1 METEIIFKDIPD
13 KREEKN
19 TTSFQFKRDLLNFLG
34 DKYKDKTC
42 LEIGAHKGYSSRI
55 LSDSFKRVVTCEN
68 NIDYVKVDTSDS
80 LDNSLIEYLIKRA
93 RLV

>member
-1 METEIIFKDIPD
+1 MINFIDLENNQSIKTDPRYIKSDYKKAFSSFCETY
-13 KREEKN
+13 R
-19 TTSFQFKRDLLNFLG
+19 
-34 DKYKDKTC
+34 
-42 LEIGAHKGYSSRI
+42 LECRK
-55 LSDSFKRVVTCEN
+55 N